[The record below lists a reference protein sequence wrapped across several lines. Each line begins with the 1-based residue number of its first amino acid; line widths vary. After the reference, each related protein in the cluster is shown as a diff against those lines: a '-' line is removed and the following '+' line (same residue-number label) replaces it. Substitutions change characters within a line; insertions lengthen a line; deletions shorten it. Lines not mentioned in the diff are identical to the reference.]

1 MSTDNYKKIL
11 ILCAVLAVGIIG
23 VSVIFALK
31 NDEPKTHKT
40 QTGKEQSGE
49 LTPEEPEKQEVMIKA
64 INLDAS
70 VITVEYLS
78 DGQEASYIFTG
89 GSDIRTKTGR
99 NISAAML
106 SPGNIVKISTDENGK
121 LLSLYGHDRVWSY
134 KNVERMK
141 IYTDPKKIEVGS
153 AVYRYDRLNV
163 LNDEEFVSVDSI
175 LPDGTDIFDL
185 YGIDDRILLIKVST
199 GHGYLTLQNEG
210 DFIGG
215 TIHYGV
221 GKSAE
226 VTENLNITLREGD
239 YDITVENNGNEARAT
254 VRIKNTETTS
264 FDLDGY
270 GPEPVVYGEVVFK
283 IDPAGSDLYID
294 GVKTDYKDPVK
305 LIPGTHE
312 IEAVLGGYNSYKG
325 AIDVDAEGCTKQIKL
340 SPAPQEKPEDIVYE
354 ETNGGENSVTPPVNN
369 GSNVGEPI
377 RDGTDNADL
386 SEYSNVDIPGSTS
399 DDGDNGKIE
408 VIDGDKQSSL
418 NSGIN
423 GGNPEN
429 NNNGKDKPGGIS
441 IVVSGDGED
450 EDGNEEAPDNQDLG
464 KEENGNNGSGEN
476 GNGNDAAVP
485 GDTDRNSESTGRL
498 VIRTSDGAG
507 IYINGEYKGTVKN
520 GELKVEKPPGVI
532 ELELKKDGYVTK
544 KYTIT
549 LDDEEEEEVYRF
561 PEMTPES

>member
-1 MSTDNYKKIL
+1 MGTESYKKIL
-11 ILCAVLAVGIIG
+11 ILCAVLAAGIIG
-23 VSVIFALK
+23 VSVLFALK

-40 QTGKEQSGE
+40 QPGSQESGE
-49 LTPEEPEKQEVMIKA
+49 LTPEEPEKQEVMIKE

-70 VITVEYLS
+70 FITVEDLD
-78 DGQEASYIFTG
+78 DGQTASYVFTG

-106 SPGNIVKISTDENGK
+106 SPGNIVKISADENGK

-134 KNVERMK
+134 KNVEKMK

-153 AVYRYDRLNV
+153 AIYRYDRLNV
-163 LNDEEFVSVDSI
+163 LNEGEFVSIDSV

-185 YGIDDRILLIKVST
+185 YGIDDRVLLIKVNT
-199 GHGYLTLQNEG
+199 GHGYLTLQNEKA
-210 DFIGG
+210 FIGG

-226 VTENLNITLREGD
+226 VTENLNIALREGD
-239 YDITVENNGNEARAT
+239 YDVTVENNGSEAKAT
-254 VRIKNTETTS
+254 IRIKNTETTA
-264 FDLDGY
+264 FNLDGY

-283 IDPAGSDLYID
+283 IDPEGSDLYID
-294 GVKTDYKDPVK
+294 GVKTAYKDPVK
-305 LIPGTHE
+305 LIRGTHE

-325 AIDVDAEGCTKQIKL
+325 AIDVDTEGCTKQIKL

-354 ETNGGENSVTPPVNN
+354 ETNGGENTVTPPVNT
-369 GSNVGEPI
+369 GPDVGEPI

-418 NSGIN
+418 NSGLN
-423 GGNPEN
+423 GGNPGN
-429 NNNGKDKPGGIS
+429 NNDGKDKPGGIT

-450 EDGNEEAPDNQDLG
+450 DGNEEDVGNEDLG
-464 KEENGNNGSGEN
+464 KEENGNDGSEGNETEN
-476 GNGNDAAVP
+476 DVTGPGNSDGN
-485 GDTDRNSESTGRL
+485 TKSTGHL
-498 VIRTSDGAG
+498 VIRTSDGAE

-520 GELKVEKPPGVI
+520 GELKVAKPPGVI
-532 ELELKKDGYVTK
+532 ELELKKDGYITK

-549 LDDEEEEEVYRF
+549 LDDAEKEEVYRF
-561 PEMTPES
+561 PEMTPAS

>member
-23 VSVIFALK
+23 VSVLFALK

-40 QTGKEQSGE
+40 KTDQAGSGE
-49 LTPEEPEKQEVMIKA
+49 LIPEEKEKQEMMIKD

-70 VITVEYLS
+70 VITVEDLS
-78 DGQEASYIFTG
+78 DGQEASYVFTG

-99 NISAAML
+99 NISASLL
-106 SPGNIVKISTDENGK
+106 SRGNIVTIATDENGK

-153 AVYRYDRLNV
+153 MIYRYDRLNV
-163 LNDEEFVSVDSI
+163 LNNGEFVSIDSI
-175 LPDGTDIFDL
+175 LTDGTDIVDL
-185 YGIDDRILLIKVST
+185 YGIDDRILLVKVNT

-239 YDITVENNGNEARAT
+239 YDITVENNGNEAKAT
-254 VRIKNTETTS
+254 VRIKNTETTA

-283 IDPAGSDLYID
+283 IDPEGSDLYID
-294 GVKTDYKDPVK
+294 GVKTAYKDPVK

-325 AIDVDAEGCTKQIKL
+325 AIDVDTEGCTKQIKL

-354 ETNGGENSVTPPVNN
+354 ETNGGENTVTPPVNN

-377 RDGTDNADL
+377 RDGTDTANL

-399 DDGDNGKIE
+399 DDGDNGRIE
-408 VIDGDKQSSL
+408 VIDGDKQSSI
-418 NSGIN
+418 NSGIT

-429 NNNGKDKPGGIS
+429 NNDGKDKPAGIS

-450 EDGNEEAPDNQDLG
+450 EDEDEEDTENQDLG
-464 KEENGNNGSGEN
+464 KDENGNEGSKDNGTG
-476 GNGNDAAVP
+476 DDVTVP
-485 GDTDRNSESTGRL
+485 GNSDRNLESTGQL
-498 VIRTSDGAG
+498 VIRTSDGVG
-507 IYINGEYKGTVKN
+507 IYINGEYRGTVKN
-520 GELKVEKPPGVI
+520 GELKVAKPPGVI

-549 LDDEEEEEVYRF
+549 LDDEEKEEVYRF